1 MREYESKLPPTG
13 RPTTPDFKDSIL
25 YCAFTGGKVPPR
37 TDKRYKKIMDYLIC
51 CLEKMSSGNLRKYSN
66 VCSTFSTK

>member
-25 YCAFTGGKVPPR
+25 YCAFTGGKAPPR
-37 TDKRYKKIMDYLIC
+37 TDERYKKIMD
-51 CLEKMSSGNLRKYSN
+51 
-66 VCSTFSTK
+66 